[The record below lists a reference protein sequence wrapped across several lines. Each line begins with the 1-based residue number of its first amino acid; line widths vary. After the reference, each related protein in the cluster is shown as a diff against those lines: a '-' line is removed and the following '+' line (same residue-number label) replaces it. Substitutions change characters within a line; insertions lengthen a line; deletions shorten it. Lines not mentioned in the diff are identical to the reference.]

1 MSVTQKFIQNIQ
13 YEYASTIIDLLTTQF
28 EEMQLAKEREPA
40 IQLMND
46 VTGKSKNDAI
56 KDILTILYE
65 SKKDFDS
72 NLVKNNQS
80 TAIIAFGLDENG
92 LSVQDAYFDGMMNT
106 QYDEKSPAHKFCNTV
121 INEITEVV

>member
-46 VTGKSKNDAI
+46 VIGKSKNDAI

-65 SKKDFDS
+65 SKKDFDL

-80 TAIIAFGLDENG
+80 TAIIVFGFDENG
-92 LSVQDAYFDGMMNT
+92 LQIHDSYFDGMMNIK
-106 QYDEKSPAHKFCNTV
+106 YEEKSLAHKLCSIV
-121 INEITEVV
+121 IEEITEVV

>member
-65 SKKDFDS
+65 SKKDFDL

-80 TAIIAFGLDENG
+80 TAIIVFGFDENG
-92 LSVQDAYFDGMMNT
+92 LQIHDSYFDGMMNIK
-106 QYDEKSPAHKFCNTV
+106 YEEKSLAHKLCSIV
-121 INEITEVV
+121 IEEITEVV